1 MKNAYYIDLDKK
13 GKTLAILGRIK
24 YAQLKIDSMQ
34 SVLNEE
40 IKQNQTI
47 INKLRSSI
55 NGS

>member
-1 MKNAYYIDLDKK
+1 MKNAYYIDPDKK
-13 GKTLAILGRIK
+13 DKTLTILGRIK
-24 YAQLKIDSMQ
+24 YAQLKMDNMQ
-34 SVLNEE
+34 SVLSEE